1 MKKNVIIGGLGFIV
15 VLLVGIVIGM
25 SGPFAKEGGTSEKEE
40 AEASY
45 QTNKSSGTSESIT
58 ESESSDKEETETN
71 ESMSE
76 VEETSTSLRETE
88 ETETNESMSEVE
100 ETSTSLR
107 ETEETEEMKLQN
119 VEDTEEQIEEPE
131 LEGEV
136 FLDAPNQVKAS
147 FISADRDDEYLYVT
161 YDCFSTME
169 KVAVTPER
177 VLGMNMDVIQRV
189 EGNQGIPLEESD
201 EHGEE
206 INPGEEA
213 IVTVAYRLDN
223 TEGEIRLQPQI
234 QEFGNDVVFDLP
246 TY

>member
-88 ETETNESMSEVE
+88 ETE
-100 ETSTSLR
+100 
-107 ETEETEEMKLQN
+107 EMKLQD

-213 IVTVAYRLDN
+213 IVTVAYKLDN

>member
-88 ETETNESMSEVE
+88 ETE
-100 ETSTSLR
+100 
-107 ETEETEEMKLQN
+107 ETEEMKLQD

-177 VLGMNMDVIQRV
+177 VLGMNMDIIQRV

-213 IVTVAYRLDN
+213 IVTVAYKLDN

>member
-88 ETETNESMSEVE
+88 ETE
-100 ETSTSLR
+100 
-107 ETEETEEMKLQN
+107 EMKLQD

-177 VLGMNMDVIQRV
+177 ILGLNMDIIQRV

-213 IVTVAYRLDN
+213 IVTVAYKLDN

>member
-25 SGPFAKEGGTSEKEE
+25 SGPFAKEGGASEKEE

-88 ETETNESMSEVE
+88 ETE
-100 ETSTSLR
+100 
-107 ETEETEEMKLQN
+107 EMKLQD

>member
-88 ETETNESMSEVE
+88 ETE
-100 ETSTSLR
+100 
-107 ETEETEEMKLQN
+107 EMKLQD

-177 VLGMNMDVIQRV
+177 VLGMNMDIIQRV

-213 IVTVAYRLDN
+213 IVTVAYKLDN

>member
-88 ETETNESMSEVE
+88 ETE
-100 ETSTSLR
+100 
-107 ETEETEEMKLQN
+107 EMKLQD

-201 EHGEE
+201 EQGEE

-213 IVTVAYRLDN
+213 IVTVAYKLDN

>member
-15 VLLVGIVIGM
+15 VLLVGIVISM

-88 ETETNESMSEVE
+88 ETE
-100 ETSTSLR
+100 
-107 ETEETEEMKLQN
+107 EMKLQD

-234 QEFGNDVVFDLP
+234 QDFGNDVVFDLP

>member
-88 ETETNESMSEVE
+88 ETE
-100 ETSTSLR
+100 
-107 ETEETEEMKLQN
+107 EMKLQD

>member
-88 ETETNESMSEVE
+88 ETE
-100 ETSTSLR
+100 
-107 ETEETEEMKLQN
+107 EMKLQD

-234 QEFGNDVVFDLP
+234 QDFGNDVVFDLP